1 MEIISRLC
9 RDQMQRCTLTEPA
22 TCEAEAQDFRVHL
35 GNIAR
40 LHLKINFKN
49 IVRNNLEV
57 EIIL

>member
-1 MEIISRLC
+1 
-9 RDQMQRCTLTEPA
+9 MQRCTLTEPA